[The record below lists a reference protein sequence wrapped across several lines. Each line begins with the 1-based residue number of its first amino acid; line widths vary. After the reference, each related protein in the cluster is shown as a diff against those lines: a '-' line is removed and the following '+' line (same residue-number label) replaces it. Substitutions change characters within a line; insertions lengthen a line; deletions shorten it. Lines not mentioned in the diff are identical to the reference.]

1 MSRRPRWRRRRE
13 DFDDARPD
21 PFDRVRRGIYILPA
35 LITLCN
41 FGCGFM
47 SIIYSVEDKFV
58 TASYLII
65 FAMLAD
71 MLDGA
76 MARITRT
83 ESKFGSELDSL
94 ADVVSFGCAPALL
107 IYKRF
112 GLSEHPFWIFP
123 LFYAISG
130 ALRLARF
137 NAVDT
142 ATGARDFRGTPIP
155 APAGIVVGIV
165 LALEK
170 SELDMQTN
178 IVLKKWIAISIVFL
192 LSYLMLCN
200 IRYPSSKMILNPSR
214 RYSFGT
220 FLVFLFVIILL
231 FTHFVGAWLIL
242 GTIYYVSGP
251 FIGIRARATGRHP
264 DAPEPAVDLPQD

>member
-1 MSRRPRWRRRRE
+1 MSRRPRWRQGRFGRRS
-13 DFDDARPD
+13 DDYGETRPGR
-21 PFDRVRRGIYILPA
+21 FERVRRGIFVLPA
-35 LITLCN
+35 LVTLCN

-47 SIIYSVEDKFV
+47 SIIYSVEAEYV

-107 IYKRF
+107 IYQRF
-112 GLSEHPFWIFP
+112 GLSHHPFWIFP
-123 LFYAISG
+123 LFYAIAG

-137 NAVDT
+137 NALD
-142 ATGARDFRGTPIP
+142 ASTGSRDFRGTPIP
-155 APAGIVVGIV
+155 APAGVVVGLV

-170 SELDMQTN
+170 EDMAGYP
-178 IVLKKWIAISIVFL
+178 KWIVISIVFL

-200 IRYPSSKMILNPSR
+200 IRYPSSKVILKPDR
-214 RYSFGT
+214 PYSFGT
-220 FLVFLFVIILL
+220 LVLLLLIIIPL
-231 FTHFVGAWLIL
+231 FTHFVGAWLTL
-242 GTIYYVSGP
+242 AAIYYVSGP
-251 FIGIRARATGRHP
+251 YLGLRTRHVLKPAGETMAP
-264 DAPEPAVDLPQD
+264 DAPQD